1 MALAVAIG
9 VAFAG
14 VFALE
19 RNHHGK
25 AKAIRI
31 GGKNNIV
38 KNVLFVLPPGET
50 MPKTNAVP
58 AIITAPTK

>member
-1 MALAVAIG
+1 MKSNKVIFLAFVVVIG

-25 AKAIRI
+25 AEAIRDGI
-31 GGKNNIV
+31 AW
-38 KNVLFVLPPGET
+38 
-50 MPKTNAVP
+50 NALN
-58 AIITAPTK
+58 